1 MSAELSSE
9 IEAAAESIHS
19 TVPAATAPTLATTDA
34 VPNAPGASIAIANPP
49 TKPSAPEY
57 PPLPA
62 YALTYAPLLWLHED
76 EHYWPGDPLQ
86 HLGRCMP
93 QNKDGTSVVVPDGLI
108 GRTELLELPNVD
120 KQDVYLCLAVSRRC
134 ASEVAFDADGW

>member
-9 IEAAAESIHS
+9 IEAARENIQSNVPTNPAPSQPPAE
-19 TVPAATAPTLATTDA
+19 A
-34 VPNAPGASIAIANPP
+34 NASDASIAITNPL
-49 TKPSAPEY
+49 TQPSAPEY

-62 YALTYAPLLWLHED
+62 YALTYAPLLWLHQD

-93 QNKDGTSVVVPDGLI
+93 QNKDGSSIAVPDGLI
-108 GRTELLELPNVD
+108 GKTELLELPSVD
-120 KQDVYLCLAVSRRC
+120 KPDVYLCLAVSTSHVWRQLC
-134 ASEVAFDADGW
+134 II